1 MFRKGF
7 LLREE
12 VPEGEEKTRLTLIQ
26 EAGLLVWL
34 GRGQHQELAER
45 SIFALTVTVSGQ
57 GPFWEIVPCQSK
69 VMPHL

>member
-34 GRGQHQELAER
+34 GRGSTRNWQKGAFLH
-45 SIFALTVTVSGQ
+45 
-57 GPFWEIVPCQSK
+57 
-69 VMPHL
+69 